1 MLILALE
8 TTTVVSRVAIA
19 TEARLLSEVT
29 AARLTHS
36 ETLQAHVAMALE
48 MAGVSKS
55 EVEAVA
61 VSLGPGSF
69 TGLRI
74 GLAAGKGMAYA
85 WGVPL
90 VGVPTLA
97 ALAAQF
103 PVPGAQVAAL
113 MDAQKGN
120 AYMALYEWREEG
132 PVEVL
137 PVTVCPLAEVVAK
150 CGAVEGPVILTGDVA
165 QKRLAQRDDLP
176 ANVCLAPSDMIMPRA
191 AAVARLGLRELA
203 AGRAGSVMDM
213 APVYVRRSEAEVL
226 WEARQKK
233 AAP

>member
-8 TTTVVSRVAIA
+8 TATVVSGVAVA
-19 TEARLLSEVT
+19 TETRLLSEVT
-29 AARLTHS
+29 VARLTHS
-36 ETLQAHVAMALE
+36 ETLQSHVALALE
-48 MAGVSKS
+48 MAGVSRR
-55 EVEAVA
+55 EVEGVA

-74 GLAAGKGMAYA
+74 GLSAAKAMAYA

-103 PVPGAQVAAL
+103 PAPGVRVAAM

-120 AYMALYEWREEG
+120 VYTAMYEWREAR
-132 PVEVL
+132 PVEISPLAVS
-137 PVTVCPLAEVVAK
+137 PLAEVVAQ
-150 CGAVEGPVILTGDVA
+150 CAAIEGTVILTGDAA
-165 QKRLAQRDDLP
+165 QKKLAGRRDLP
-176 ANVCLAPSDMIMPRA
+176 ANVRLAPPDMILPRA
-191 AAVARLGLRELA
+191 AAVARLGLQEVA
-203 AGRAGSVMDM
+203 AGRCGSVMDM
-213 APVYVRRSEAEVL
+213 APLYIRRSEAEVL

>member
-8 TTTVVSRVAIA
+8 TATVVSGVAVA
-19 TEARLLSEVT
+19 TETRLLSEVT
-29 AARLTHS
+29 VARLTHS
-36 ETLQAHVAMALE
+36 ETLQSHVALALE
-48 MAGVSKS
+48 MAGVSRR
-55 EVEAVA
+55 EVEGVA

-74 GLAAGKGMAYA
+74 GLSAAKAMAYA

-103 PVPGAQVAAL
+103 PAPALRVVAM

-120 AYMALYEWREEG
+120 VYTATYEWREAG
-132 PVEVL
+132 PVEIS
-137 PVTVCPLAEVVAK
+137 PLAVSPLDEVVAR
-150 CGAVEGPVILTGDVA
+150 CAAIEGAVILTGDAA
-165 QKRLAQRDDLP
+165 QKKLAERRDLP
-176 ANVCLAPSDMIMPRA
+176 AHVRLAPPDMIMPRA
-191 AAVARLGLRELA
+191 AAVARLGLLELA
-203 AGRAGSVMDM
+203 AGRCGNVMDM
-213 APVYVRRSEAEVL
+213 APLYIRRSEAEVL

>member
-8 TTTVVSRVAIA
+8 TATVVSGVAVA
-19 TEARLLSEVT
+19 AEDRLLAEVT
-29 AARLTHS
+29 VARRTHS
-36 ETLQAHVAMALE
+36 ETLQSHVALALD
-48 MAGVSKS
+48 MAGVSRR

-61 VSLGPGSF
+61 VSIGPGSF

-74 GLAAGKGMAYA
+74 GLSAAKAMAYA

-103 PVPGAQVAAL
+103 PVPKVRVAAT

-120 AYMALYEWREEG
+120 VYTAMYEWREKE
-132 PVEVL
+132 PVEISPL
-137 PVTVCPLAEVVAK
+137 AVCPLAEVVARCAK
-150 CGAVEGPVILTGDVA
+150 MEEPVLLTGDAA
-165 QKRLAQRDDLP
+165 QKKLAQGEELP
-176 ANVCLAPSDMIMPRA
+176 ANVRLAPPDMMLPRA
-191 AAVARLGLRELA
+191 AAVARLGLRALA
-203 AGRAGSVMDM
+203 AGRCGSVMDM
-213 APVYVRRSEAEVL
+213 APLYIRRSEAEVL